1 MIKTWCIHII
11 NKFVLWNYCLDF
23 KLKWT
28 RLFRMSLKIF
38 FILTVKVGQVELN
51 IKQNK
56 PLTWSVVPNE
66 PAKGIHAM
74 LNTQPTK

>member
-1 MIKTWCIHII
+1 M
-11 NKFVLWNYCLDF
+11 
-23 KLKWT
+23 KL
-28 RLFRMSLKIF
+28 LFRFRVEVNPFVPHVLNFF
-38 FILTVKVGQVELN
+38 FILTVKVGQGELN